1 MVASDGQQ
9 YIYKADPLSRVAVS
23 RPSHFVRARSFERTY
38 TLLQLYRLSDTS
50 FSEPLAWY
58 NRAAESYSAHLAVVP
73 GVDHIRTEVLAGMM
87 VLRKN
92 IASSYKGWTTAAGVA
107 VMDARPYSNTNYSR

>member
-1 MVASDGQQ
+1 MVASDGQR
-9 YIYKADPLSRVAVS
+9 YVYKADPLSRVAAS
-23 RPSHFVRARSFERTY
+23 RPSHLVRVHPDCTY
-38 TLLQLYRLSDTS
+38 ALLQLYRLSDTP

-58 NRAAESYSAHLAVVP
+58 NRATESYGAHLAVVP

-87 VLRKN
+87 VLRKS

>member
-23 RPSHFVRARSFERTY
+23 PSHLVRARSFERAY
-38 TLLQLYRLSDTS
+38 TLQLYRLSDTS

-73 GVDHIRTEVLAGMM
+73 GVNHIRTEVLAGMM